1 MEHGCV
7 TVPVKL
13 TAKGF
18 RDFAI
23 YDTLVR
29 QRRWVAPVV
38 FFLIL
43 SVSAGICYAL
53 RDRGPNAGLL
63 VGVLL
68 AVGLGLPAVYFLS
81 FFNSIRQ
88 QNRRMNLSEPK
99 AVYTVTLD
107 AQGVHVD
114 AGEEHMDHLWT
125 DVYQAHLRPEAIYLY
140 PSPKQAYLLPYADTD
155 PAALKRVLAEHLPAE
170 KLVGRERA

>member
-1 MEHGCV
+1 MERGSI

-29 QRRWVAPVV
+29 QRKWVLPAV
-38 FFLIL
+38 FCLIL
-43 SVSAGICYAL
+43 SVSAAICYAL
-53 RDRGPNAGLL
+53 RDRSPNAGLL

-88 QNRRMNLSEPK
+88 QNKRMGLTGPK
-99 AVYTVTLD
+99 EVYTVTLD
-107 AQGVHVD
+107 GQGVHVD
-114 AGEEHMDHLWT
+114 AGEEHRDHLWAEI
-125 DVYQAHLRPEAIYLY
+125 YQAHLRPEATYLY
-140 PSPKQAYLLPYADTD
+140 PSPRQAYLLPYADTD
-155 PAALKRVLAEHLPAE
+155 PAALKQILTEHLPAE
-170 KLVGRERA
+170 KRIGWERA

>member
-29 QRRWVAPVV
+29 QRRWMAPVV
-38 FFLIL
+38 FCLIL
-43 SVSAGICYAL
+43 SVSAAICYAL
-53 RDRGPNAGLL
+53 RDRSPNAGLL

-68 AVGLGLPAVYFLS
+68 AVGLGLPLVYFIS
-81 FFNSIRQ
+81 FFGSIRQ
-88 QNRRMNLSEPK
+88 QIRRMGLSEPK
-99 AVYTVTLD
+99 EVYTVTLD
-107 AQGVHVD
+107 SQGVHVD
-114 AGEEHMDHLWT
+114 AGAEHRDHPWES
-125 DVYQAHLRPEAIYLY
+125 VYQARLRAEAVYLY

-155 PAALKRVLAEHLPAE
+155 PAALKKMLNEHLPSE

>member
-1 MEHGCV
+1 MEQGAV

-29 QRRWVAPVV
+29 QRRWVLPVV
-38 FFLIL
+38 FCLIL
-43 SVSAGICYAL
+43 SASAAICYTL
-53 RDRGPNAGLL
+53 RGRSPNAGML

-68 AVGLGLPAVYFLS
+68 VVGLGLPLVYFIS

-88 QNRRMNLSEPK
+88 QNRRMGLREPK
-99 AVYTVTLD
+99 EVYTVTLD
-107 AQGVHVD
+107 GQGVHVD
-114 AGEEHMDHLWT
+114 AGAEHMDHTW
-125 DVYQAHLRPEAIYLY
+125 DSVYQAHLRPDAVYLY
-140 PSPKQAYLLPYADTD
+140 PSPRQAYLLPYADTD
-155 PAALKRVLAEHLPAE
+155 PAGLRRVLAAHLPQE
-170 KLVGRERA
+170 KLLGQK

>member
-18 RDFAI
+18 RDFAV

-29 QRRWVAPVV
+29 QRRWVLPAV
-38 FFLIL
+38 FCLIL
-43 SVSAGICYAL
+43 SGSAAICYAL
-53 RDRGPNAGLL
+53 RDRSPNAGLL

-68 AVGLGLPAVYFLS
+68 AVGLGLPAVYFVS
-81 FFNSIRQ
+81 FWNSVRQ
-88 QNRRMNLSEPK
+88 QIRRMGLTEPK

-107 AQGVHVD
+107 GQGVHVD
-114 AGEEHMDHLWT
+114 AGEEHLDHPWAEL
-125 DVYQAHLRPEAIYLY
+125 YQAHLRPDAVYLY
-140 PSPKQAYLLPYADTD
+140 PSPKRAYLLPYADTD
-155 PAALKRVLAEHLPAE
+155 PAALQQLLAEHLPAQ
-170 KLVGRERA
+170 KLRGAGKN